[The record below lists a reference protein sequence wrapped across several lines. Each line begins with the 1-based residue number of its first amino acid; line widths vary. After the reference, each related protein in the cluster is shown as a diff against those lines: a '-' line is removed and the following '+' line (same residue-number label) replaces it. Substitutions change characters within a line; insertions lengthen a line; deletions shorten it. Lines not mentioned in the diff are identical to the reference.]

1 MSFSEVV
8 GQKKAID
15 FLTAAIRNS
24 RVPHAYLFS
33 GPEGVGKVLVAR
45 QLAKL
50 FNCELNGVD
59 CCDQC
64 PQCRKIDN
72 SNHPDVKWIGSLK
85 KGGEIKINQIRE
97 MKDGI
102 YLRPY
107 ESAIKICIILEAE
120 NLTTEASNAFLKT
133 LEEPPGASLLIL
145 TSSNLGRILPTV
157 ISRCQIVR
165 FNALG
170 LDELKEFLKCR
181 HNLEEETAHFLAY
194 LSEGSIGKA
203 LALNQA
209 DIFKRRDEMLDGLRL
224 GFDDLVETCINSS
237 YDIHSDLELIIN
249 LYRDLMVLKESGAD
263 FLINIDRKEEL
274 SELEGKY
281 STEGI
286 IKLIESINQI
296 RFLIRQNVNP
306 RIALQVIAEE
316 MACLK

>member
-8 GQKKAID
+8 GQRKAIG
-15 FLTAAIRNS
+15 FLTAAISNS

-33 GPEGVGKVLVAR
+33 GPEGVGKALVAR

-50 FNCELNGVD
+50 LNCELKGVD

-72 SNHPDVKWIGSLK
+72 FNHPDVKWIRSLR

-107 ESAIKICIILEAE
+107 ESTIKICIISEAE

-133 LEEPPGASLLIL
+133 LEEPPGRSLLIL
-145 TSSNLGRILPTV
+145 TSSNLGRIFPTI

-165 FNALG
+165 FNTLG
-170 LDELKEFLKCR
+170 LDQLKEFLKCR
-181 HNLEEETAHFLAY
+181 YNLGKETAHFLAY

-209 DIFKRRDEMLDGLRL
+209 DIFKRRDEMLDGVRL
-224 GFDDLVETCINSS
+224 GFDDLVETCINSN
-237 YDIHSDLELIIN
+237 YDIQADLELIIN
-249 LYRDLMVLKESGAD
+249 LYRDLLVLKESGAD
-263 FLINIDRKEEL
+263 FSINIDRKEEL

-281 STEGI
+281 SAEGI
-286 IKLIESINQI
+286 IKIIESINQT

>member
-8 GQKKAID
+8 GQRKAID
-15 FLTAAIRNS
+15 FLTAAVRNS
-24 RVPHAYLFS
+24 RIPHAYLFS
-33 GPEGVGKVLVAR
+33 GPEGIGKALVAR

-50 FNCELNGVD
+50 LNCRLKGVD

-72 SNHPDVKWIGSLK
+72 FNHPDVKWIGSLR

-102 YLRPY
+102 YLKPY
-107 ESAIKICIILEAE
+107 ESTIKICIILEAE

-133 LEEPPGASLLIL
+133 LEEPPGRSLLIL
-145 TSSNLGRILPTV
+145 TSSNLGRIFPTI

-165 FNALG
+165 FNTLG
-170 LDELKEFLKCR
+170 LDELKEFLKCGY
-181 HNLEEETAHFLAY
+181 NLEKETAHFLAY
-194 LSEGSIGKA
+194 LSEGSIGKS

-224 GFDDLVETCINSS
+224 GFDDLVETCINSN

-249 LYRDLMVLKESGAD
+249 LYRDLLVLKESGAD

-286 IKLIESINQI
+286 IKIIESINQT

>member
-15 FLTAAIRNS
+15 FLTAAVRNS

-33 GPEGVGKVLVAR
+33 GPEGVGKALVAR

-50 FNCELNGVD
+50 FNCRSNGVD

-72 SNHPDVKWIGSLK
+72 FNHPDVKWIGSLK

-102 YLRPY
+102 YLKPY
-107 ESAIKICIILEAE
+107 ESTIKICIILEAE

-145 TSSNLGRILPTV
+145 TSSNLGRILPTI

-165 FNALG
+165 FNTLG
-170 LDELKEFLKCR
+170 LGELKEFLQSSY
-181 HNLEEETAHFLAY
+181 NLAGEAAHFLAY

-203 LALNQA
+203 MALNQA
-209 DIFKRRDEMLDGLRL
+209 DIFKRRDEMLDGLKL
-224 GFDDLVETCINSS
+224 GFDDLVETCINSN
-237 YDIHSDLELIIN
+237 YDIHSDLKLIIN
-249 LYRDLMVLKESGAD
+249 LYRDLLVLKESGAD
-263 FLINIDRKEEL
+263 FLINIDRKEVL

-281 STEGI
+281 SAEEI
-286 IKLIESINQI
+286 IRIIETINQT
-296 RFLIRQNVNP
+296 RFLIGQNVNP

>member
-8 GQKKAID
+8 GQRKAID
-15 FLTAAIRNS
+15 FLTAAVRNS

-33 GPEGVGKVLVAR
+33 GPEGVGKALVAR

-50 FNCELNGVD
+50 LNCGLKGVD

-72 SNHPDVKWIGSLK
+72 FNHPDVKWIGSLR

-102 YLRPY
+102 HLRPY
-107 ESAIKICIILEAE
+107 ESTIKICIILEAE

-133 LEEPPGASLLIL
+133 LEEPPGRSLLIL
-145 TSSNLGRILPTV
+145 TSSNLGRILPTI

-165 FNALG
+165 FNTLG
-170 LDELKEFLKCR
+170 LDELKEFLKSR
-181 HNLEEETAHFLAY
+181 YNLEKETAHFLAY

-203 LALNQA
+203 LALNQV
-209 DIFKRRDEMLDGLRL
+209 DIFKRRNEMLDGVRL
-224 GFDDLVETCINSS
+224 GFDDLVETCINSN
-237 YDIHSDLELIIN
+237 YDIQADLELITN
-249 LYRDLMVLKESGAD
+249 LYRDLLILKESGAD

-281 STEGI
+281 SSEGI
-286 IKLIESINQI
+286 IRIIESINQT